1 MKTFREFIFEC
12 YYLTEGRKKPPKYSD
27 EYANINFYNHL
38 ISLPNVREL
47 ITKKNDA
54 IKELMMKTKGMS
66 SKQQKLLY
74 TKVQAEID
82 DYEDINKIISQ
93 EIENSKSDINHPLN
107 FNNASDE
114 GFSGKKKTQKH
125 KNSYYSQIERSGPG
139 FLSLI
144 QSKKGG
150 SIASKGWIG
159 KVSRDHE
166 ASKSSWEGNIKSQG
180 RFDYV
185 FSDPDDSKKQHRVSG
200 KDYRGS
206 QAASAQS
213 DQATATLLKGVSVVA
228 NQQMKSYLA
237 NKPKKK
243 DGESEQEYKERL
255 SQIELTAKEKRAEI
269 LNKGKE
275 KIDIINKLMTDT
287 KGMSSK
293 QQKPVYTEV
302 QELINDLENTIP
314 GTKRASSQEMLKGS
328 GQFDKNKTA
337 QSIWTTGGEGSF
349 RDPRQQSVGLRARAG
364 KGGGRP
370 MAVAGDIAAAPKEKE
385 QENKRQ
391 SSFKEFDQKAAE
403 AAKALAQAE
412 KEKEEAKKII
422 GPDGNEVLRQH
433 AANYLKNNPDK
444 SQERSLKISAAQ
456 QNIDTST
463 ANINSMQQQK
473 AESQAA
479 STPSQPT
486 QTPLST
492 QPQQI
497 QTPPS
502 QPQQPQ
508 PTQTPLSTQPQ
519 QIQTPPPEQQQA
531 PPQEQVPPTQQQQ
544 VPPPE
549 QKPKKKRKLEPENV
563 EQTTEPVA

>member
-12 YYLTEGRKKPPKYSD
+12 YYLTEGRKKTPKYSD

-66 SKQQKLLY
+66 SKQQKLVY

-107 FNNASDE
+107 FNNASNE
-114 GFSGKKKTQKH
+114 GFSGKNKTEKH

-269 LNKGKE
+269 LNIGKE
-275 KIDIINKLMTDT
+275 RIDAIKELMMKT

-293 QQKPVYTEV
+293 QQKLVYTKV
-302 QELINDLENTIP
+302 QAEIDDLENTIP

-444 SQERSLKISAAQ
+444 SQERSLKISSAQ

-479 STPSQPT
+479 STQSQPT

-502 QPQQPQ
+502 QHQQPQ

>member
-12 YYLTEGRKKPPKYSD
+12 YYFTEGRKKPPKYSD

-47 ITKKNDA
+47 ITNKN
-54 IKELMMKTKGMS
+54 
-66 SKQQKLLY
+66 
-74 TKVQAEID
+74 
-82 DYEDINKIISQ
+82 YEDINQIISQ

-166 ASKSSWEGNIKSQG
+166 ASKLSWVENIKKSQG

-228 NQQMKSYLA
+228 NQQMKNYLA

-412 KEKEEAKKII
+412 KEKEEAKKLL
-422 GPDGNEVLRQH
+422 GQMET
-433 AANYLKNNPDK
+433 KF
-444 SQERSLKISAAQ
+444 
-456 QNIDTST
+456 
-463 ANINSMQQQK
+463 
-473 AESQAA
+473 
-479 STPSQPT
+479 
-486 QTPLST
+486 
-492 QPQQI
+492 
-497 QTPPS
+497 
-502 QPQQPQ
+502 
-508 PTQTPLSTQPQ
+508 
-519 QIQTPPPEQQQA
+519 
-531 PPQEQVPPTQQQQ
+531 
-544 VPPPE
+544 
-549 QKPKKKRKLEPENV
+549 
-563 EQTTEPVA
+563 

>member
-12 YYLTEGRKKPPKYSD
+12 YYLTEGRGKTPKYSD

-38 ISLPNVREL
+38 VSLPNVREL
-47 ITKKNDA
+47 ITNNNY
-54 IKELMMKTKGMS
+54 E
-66 SKQQKLLY
+66 
-74 TKVQAEID
+74 EI
-82 DYEDINKIISQ
+82 NQIISQ

-125 KNSYYSQIERSGPG
+125 QNSYYSQIKRSGPG

-159 KVSRDHE
+159 KVSRDQE
-166 ASKSSWEGNIKSQG
+166 ASKSSWKGNMKSQG

-243 DGESEQEYKERL
+243 DEESEQEYKERL
-255 SQIELTAKEKRAEI
+255 SQIKLTAKEKRAEI

-275 KIDIINKLMTDT
+275 RIDMIKQLMKST

-293 QQKPVYTEV
+293 EQKDVYTKV
-302 QELINDLENTIP
+302 QAEIDDLENTIP
-314 GTKRASSQEMLKGS
+314 GTKRASGQEMLKGS
-328 GQFDKNKTA
+328 GQFDNSKTA

-349 RDPRQQSVGLRARAG
+349 KDPRQQSVRLRARAG
-364 KGGGRP
+364 KRRGREI
-370 MAVAGDIAAAPKEKE
+370 AVAGDIAAAPKEKE
-385 QENKRQ
+385 QKNKRQ

-403 AAKALAQAE
+403 AAEALAQAE
-412 KEKEEAKKII
+412 KEKEEAKTII
-422 GPDGNEVLRQH
+422 GRDGNKVLRQH
-433 AANYLKNNPDK
+433 AANFLKNNPDK
-444 SQERSLKISAAQ
+444 AQERSLKISSAQ

-463 ANINSMQQQK
+463 ANINSIQQQK
-473 AESQAA
+473 AEAQAA

-486 QTPLST
+486 P
-492 QPQQI
+492 
-497 QTPPS
+497 
-502 QPQQPQ
+502 
-508 PTQTPLSTQPQ
+508 TPLSTQPQ

-531 PPQEQVPPTQQQQ
+531 PPQEQVPPTEQQQ

-563 EQTTEPVA
+563 EQTTEPVS